1 MRELLAQDGVDSS
14 EIMLID
20 ERGCPTDPS
29 IMGAVA
35 QVAGSGQVL
44 SVPFDAF
51 KFPSSDV
58 VQFKALVTP
67 CLPRCQP
74 VTCDVPD
81 ASGGRRRV
89 VSHGRKRRAVPDDSS
104 DVLVV
109 KKIRIADTFEF
120 QAPPEGA
127 ARPAG
132 AGAGADGAEWRP
144 ADSRLNITGLAVAA
158 AAFLA
163 AQVCIIL
170 GWLYLRRR
178 DATGSKVQ
186 YYVNSSAAEQSHE
199 AGRHR

>member
-35 QVAGSGQVL
+35 QVAGSGKIL
-44 SVPFDAF
+44 TVPFDAF

-67 CLPRCQP
+67 CLPRCRP
-74 VTCDVPD
+74 VTCDLSDP
-81 ASGGRRRV
+81 SGGRRRV
-89 VSHGRKRRAVPDDSS
+89 ISHGRRRRAVPEDSS

-120 QAPPEGA
+120 QPPPEGSA
-127 ARPAG
+127 AAG
-132 AGAGADGAEWRP
+132 AGAGAGAGGAEWQP
-144 ADSRLNITGLAVAA
+144 ADSRLNVTGLAMAA

-163 AQVCIIL
+163 AQVCVIL

-178 DATGSKVQ
+178 DVGRGKVQ
-186 YYVNSSAAEQSHE
+186 YYVNSSAAEQSE
-199 AGRHR
+199 AARR

>member
-35 QVAGSGQVL
+35 QVAGSGQIL
-44 SVPFDAF
+44 TVPFDAF

-67 CLPRCQP
+67 CLPRCRP
-74 VTCDVPD
+74 VTCDLSDP
-81 ASGGRRRV
+81 SGGRRRV
-89 VSHGRKRRAVPDDSS
+89 ISHGRRKRAVPEDSS

-120 QAPPEGA
+120 QPPPEGSA
-127 ARPAG
+127 AAG
-132 AGAGADGAEWRP
+132 AGAGAGAGGAEWQP
-144 ADSRLNITGLAVAA
+144 ADSRLNVTGLAMAA

-163 AQVCIIL
+163 AQVCVIL

-178 DATGSKVQ
+178 DAGRGKVQ
-186 YYVNSSAAEQSHE
+186 YYVNSSAAEQSE
-199 AGRHR
+199 AARR